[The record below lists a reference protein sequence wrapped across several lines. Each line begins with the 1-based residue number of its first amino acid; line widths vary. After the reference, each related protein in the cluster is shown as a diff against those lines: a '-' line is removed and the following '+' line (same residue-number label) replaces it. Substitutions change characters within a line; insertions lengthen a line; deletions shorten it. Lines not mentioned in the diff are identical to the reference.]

1 MRKKGMDNMKI
12 PDKSLTFVGHMGY
25 KIEDSESLASMLVQE
40 PLVEYGVKPASLDSD
55 LELLRYA
62 RKGIETALLW
72 EFLKV
77 IGTSKQDFE
86 EFLPSSLK
94 TFSRKER
101 LDEAMSERI
110 LNIIRVFKK
119 GEEVFRSIDAFK
131 QWLTLYHPI
140 LGSKPSDYLK
150 TSTGCHLLL
159 DELGRAQHGIMA

>member
-1 MRKKGMDNMKI
+1 MEYR
-12 PDKSLTFVGHMGY
+12 
-25 KIEDSESLASMLVQE
+25 IEDSESLHGNTVAE
-40 PLVEYGVKPASLDSD
+40 PLVAYGVKPTSLESD

-62 RKGIETALLW
+62 RLGIETALLW
-72 EFLKV
+72 DFLKV

-94 TFSRKER
+94 TFSRKDR

-119 GEEVFRSIDAFK
+119 GEEVFQNVAAFK
-131 QWLTLYHPI
+131 EWLALYNPM
-140 LGSKPSDYLK
+140 LGSKPSEYLK